1 MERTRLS
8 TMVHKS
14 LFLLCRHESES
25 VSTSLLLL
33 HQPDST
39 YMMIPRTRGSQWS
52 SSVEIEARPLSF
64 VEDSSHCLPYCK

>member
-14 LFLLCRHESES
+14 LFFLLCRHESES

-39 YMMIPRTRGSQWS
+39 YMMIPHTHGSEQ
-52 SSVEIEARPLSF
+52 ARDLR
-64 VEDSSHCLPYCK
+64 L